1 MPDEKRVAIITGGAS
16 GIGLATAGML
26 AQEGYHLVLC
36 DRAGAEEAACG
47 FEGQAE
53 GIALDVADVAAVKR
67 VMADIVTRHGTIS
80 ALVAC
85 AGISGRGARLAEI
98 DEAAF
103 DAMMNIHVRGHF
115 FMIQALLGALRAGS
129 AIVLVSSTYARVGHV
144 GMAHYAA
151 AKGALLALAKSL
163 AAELGPAGVRVNAV
177 TPGLART
184 PMTEKSAEL
193 TPNLFEDMV
202 NHTPL
207 RRLATPAEIAAT
219 IAYLLS
225 PAASAMTG
233 QALSPSS
240 GFVMSD

>member
-1 MPDEKRVAIITGGAS
+1 MPDERRVAIITGGAS
-16 GIGLATAGML
+16 GIGLATAGIL
-26 AQEGYHLVLC
+26 AREGYHLVLC
-36 DRAGAEEAACG
+36 DRAGAEEAALG
-47 FEGQAE
+47 FDAQAE
-53 GIALDVADVAAVKR
+53 GIALDVGDVAAVKR
-67 VMADIVTRHGTIS
+67 VMADVVKRHGTIA

-85 AGISGRGARLAEI
+85 AGISGRGAPLAAI

-177 TPGLART
+177 TPGLVRT
-184 PMTEKSAEL
+184 PMTERSAVL
-193 TPNLFEDMV
+193 APNLFADMV

-225 PAASAMTG
+225 PAASALTG
-233 QALSPSS
+233 QALSPST
-240 GFVMSD
+240 GFVMAD

>member
-16 GIGLATAGML
+16 GIGRATADLL
-26 AQEGYHLVLC
+26 AQQGYHLVLC
-36 DRAGAEEAACG
+36 DRAGAKEAALAFG
-47 FEGQAE
+47 AKAE
-53 GIALDVADVAAVKR
+53 GITLDIADVAAVR
-67 VMADIVTRHGTIS
+67 RAVAEIVTRHGTVA

-85 AGISGRGARLAEI
+85 AGISGRGLPFARI

-103 DAMMNIHVRGHF
+103 DAMMDIHVRGHF
-115 FMIQALLGALRAGS
+115 FMIQALLSALHAGS
-129 AIVLVSSTYARVGHV
+129 AIVLVSSTYARIGHV

-177 TPGLART
+177 TPGLVRT

-193 TPNLFEDMV
+193 APKLFEDMIER
-202 NHTPL
+202 TPL

-225 PAASAMTG
+225 PAAAAMTG

-240 GFVMSD
+240 GFVMAD